1 MLHKLTAA
9 TVFGMLIGVSA
20 HAELYKKI
28 DEQGN
33 ITYSDVPSGTAKPV
47 KPPGLST
54 YGTPAQH
61 KQSTKKPPD
70 TAKPA
75 AANYTA
81 LAITSPAHDETLRDN
96 SGAVA
101 VKVSVVPQL
110 DTQAGH
116 TLVVLLDAKS
126 AAQAQ
131 AAEVSLHEVERGAHT
146 LKVQVTD
153 ASGRVLKESAEIS
166 FQLHRGPGVAARKAG
181 K

>member
-1 MLHKLTAA
+1 MLHKSTLLLVLGCLLAA
-9 TVFGMLIGVSA
+9 GA
-20 HAELYKKI
+20 HAELYKKV

-33 ITYSDVPSGTAKPV
+33 VTYSDVPSGTAKPV

-70 TAKPA
+70 PAKPA

-81 LAITSPAHDETLRDN
+81 LAITSPVHDEALRDN

-116 TLVVLLDAKS
+116 KLVVLLDSKS
-126 AAQAQ
+126 AAQGQ

-153 ASGRVLKESAEIS
+153 ADGRVLKESAAIN
-166 FQLHRGPGVAARKAG
+166 FQLHRGPGVG